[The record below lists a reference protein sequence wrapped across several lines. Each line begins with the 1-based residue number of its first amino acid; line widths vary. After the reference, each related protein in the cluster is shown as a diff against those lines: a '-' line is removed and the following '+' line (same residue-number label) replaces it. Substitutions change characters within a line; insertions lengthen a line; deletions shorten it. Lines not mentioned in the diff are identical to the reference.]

1 MKGVAFHIPMQRKLV
16 MNNSGPELIMGIR
29 NLAGLEACAR
39 YADAVYFSTDRLS
52 LRARAK
58 EITLETL
65 GAFTEKVQV
74 RGLRAYLAVNS
85 TVNEGRLG
93 EASELIEAASDAGVD
108 AVIAWDPAV
117 ILRARK
123 AGLTVHIST
132 QANVTNHETAEFYRE
147 LGAKRIVFSRELS
160 LEEIRQVREN
170 SEVEIEA
177 FVHGAMC
184 MAVSG
189 RCHLSAYV
197 LGRSGNCG
205 ECTQPCRWEWEL
217 HGENGIVAESRGKY
231 LLSAKDL
238 CMIGHVPELIEAG
251 ISAFKVEGRLRD
263 PGYLET
269 VSRCYREAIAAHEN
283 GGYTP
288 EKIEA
293 WTRDLA
299 SVYNRGFSTGFY
311 FGVPGLEGF
320 SPEKGMNASE
330 NKRRAAGIVTNYY
343 PKAGAAAV
351 RLLEEGLS
359 VGDEILIEGNTTYL
373 KQQVRSMKKEGLHL
387 NRAEKGDEVGLSV
400 EGTVRENDRIY
411 IIQLK

>member
-1 MKGVAFHIPMQRKLV
+1 MQRKLV
-16 MNNSGPELIMGIR
+16 MNNSGPELIMGVR

-58 EITLETL
+58 EITLENL
-65 GAFTEKVQV
+65 GAFTEEVRA

-93 EASELIEAASDAGVD
+93 EASEVVEAASDAGVD
-108 AVIAWDPAV
+108 AIIAWDPAV

-123 AGLTVHIST
+123 VGLTVHIST
-132 QANVTNHETAEFYRE
+132 QANVTNHETAEFYRG
-147 LGAKRIVFSRELS
+147 LGAKRIVLSRELS

-189 RCHLSAYV
+189 RCHLSAYS

-238 CMIGHVPELIEAG
+238 YMIGHVPELVEAG

-269 VSRCYREAIAAHEN
+269 VSRCYREAIAAYEN
-283 GGYTP
+283 GDYTP
-288 EKIEA
+288 EKVEA

-351 RLLEEGLS
+351 RLLEEGLA
-359 VGDEILIEGNTTYL
+359 VGDEILIEGSTTYL
-373 KQQVRSMKKEGLHL
+373 KQQVRSMRKEGLPL

>member
-1 MKGVAFHIPMQRKLV
+1 MQRKLV
-16 MNNSGPELIMGIR
+16 INNSGPELIMGVR

-52 LRARAK
+52 LRARAR
-58 EITLETL
+58 EITLENL
-65 GAFTEKVQV
+65 GAFTEEVRA

-85 TVNEGRLG
+85 TVNEERIG
-93 EASELIEAASDAGVD
+93 EASEVVEVASDAGVD
-108 AVIAWDPAV
+108 AIIAWDPAV
-117 ILRARK
+117 ILRAGK
-123 AGLTVHIST
+123 AGLPVHIST
-132 QANVTNHETAEFYRE
+132 QANVTNHETAEFYRG
-147 LGAKRIVFSRELS
+147 LGAKRIVLSRELS
-160 LEEIRQVREN
+160 LEEIRKVREN

-189 RCHLSAYV
+189 RCHLSAYI
-197 LGRSGNCG
+197 LGKSGNCG

-238 CMIGHVPELIEAG
+238 CMIGHVPELVEAG

-269 VSRCYREAIAAHEN
+269 VSRCYREAIAAYEK
-283 GGYTP
+283 GDYTP
-288 EKIEA
+288 EKVEA
-293 WTRDLA
+293 WTRELA

-359 VGDEILIEGNTTYL
+359 VGDEILIEGSTTYL
-373 KQQVRSMKKEGLHL
+373 RQQVRSVKKEGLL
-387 NRAEKGDEVGLSV
+387 LDRAEKGDEVGLSV
-400 EGTVRENDRIY
+400 EGKVRENDRIY
-411 IIQLK
+411 IM

>member
-1 MKGVAFHIPMQRKLV
+1 MQRKLV
-16 MNNSGPELIMGIR
+16 MKNSGPELIMGVR

-58 EITLETL
+58 EITLENL
-65 GAFTEKVQV
+65 GAFTEEVRA

-93 EASELIEAASDAGVD
+93 EASEVVEAASDVGVD
-108 AVIAWDPAV
+108 AIIAWDPAV

-123 AGLTVHIST
+123 AGLPVHIST

-147 LGAKRIVFSRELS
+147 LGAKRIVLSRELS

-189 RCHLSAYV
+189 RCHLSAYI

-238 CMIGHVPELIEAG
+238 CMIGHVPELVEAG

-263 PGYLET
+263 PGYL
-269 VSRCYREAIAAHEN
+269 
-283 GGYTP
+283 
-288 EKIEA
+288 
-293 WTRDLA
+293 
-299 SVYNRGFSTGFY
+299 
-311 FGVPGLEGF
+311 
-320 SPEKGMNASE
+320 
-330 NKRRAAGIVTNYY
+330 
-343 PKAGAAAV
+343 
-351 RLLEEGLS
+351 
-359 VGDEILIEGNTTYL
+359 
-373 KQQVRSMKKEGLHL
+373 
-387 NRAEKGDEVGLSV
+387 
-400 EGTVRENDRIY
+400 
-411 IIQLK
+411 